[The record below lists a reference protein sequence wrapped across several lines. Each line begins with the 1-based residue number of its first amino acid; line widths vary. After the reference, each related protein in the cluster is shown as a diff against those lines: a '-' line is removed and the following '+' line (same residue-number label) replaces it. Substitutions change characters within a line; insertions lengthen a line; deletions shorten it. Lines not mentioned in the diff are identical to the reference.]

1 MCVRPSRTLTAWPF
15 MAPLRCR
22 ICFSRFE
29 ARSRDQFA
37 LLALHQEFNFRL
49 LMNQQRRP
57 LHALAGHLLDL
68 YRLLAFNP
76 LNPHSYSKYRNLR
89 AVQRRTG
96 ASMLIETG
104 TFLGVTTNRCAP
116 HFERIY
122 TVEIEPKLAAQAKTF
137 LGQHPHVEVV
147 LGDADVEVRRL
158 FEEKK
163 IHNTL
168 IFLDGHFSAGLTG
181 SADNPEPAVS
191 ILEFLLQHAG
201 QIAGIVIDDY
211 REFGTQTGWP
221 TKWQLTKTA
230 EELFSPKGFR
240 LTVHLDQMLL
250 ERLRP
255 TGA

>member
-1 MCVRPSRTLTAWPF
+1 
-15 MAPLRCR
+15 
-22 ICFSRFE
+22 
-29 ARSRDQFA
+29 
-37 LLALHQEFNFRL
+37 
-49 LMNQQRRP
+49 MNQQRRP
-57 LHALAGHLLDL
+57 LHALAGHLIDL
-68 YRLLAFNP
+68 YRLVTFNP

-96 ASMLIETG
+96 AHMLIETG
-104 TFLGVTTNRCAP
+104 TFLGVTTNRCSP

-122 TVEIEPKLAAQAKTF
+122 TVEIEPNLAAQAKAF
-137 LGQHPHVEVV
+137 LSRHTHVDVV
-147 LGDADVEVRRL
+147 VGDADVEVRRL
-158 FEEKK
+158 FNEKK
-163 IHNTL
+163 IQNAL

-191 ILEFLLQHAG
+191 ILEFLSLHAG